1 MIYNIDGIS
10 RTIELV
16 EDGGYKKE
24 VKEIKH
30 DKKFKFDIEC
40 ESVDK
45 AIALFKSYNIY
56 PIDSL
61 VYLSVRLE
69 SI

>member
-16 EDGGYKKE
+16 EEGGYKKE

-40 ESVDK
+40 ESV
-45 AIALFKSYNIY
+45 
-56 PIDSL
+56 
-61 VYLSVRLE
+61 RLE

>member
-1 MIYNIDGIS
+1 MIYSIDGIS

-16 EDGGYKKE
+16 EEGGYKKE
-24 VKEIKH
+24 VKEVKH
-30 DKKFKFDIEC
+30 DKKFMLDIEC

-45 AIALFKSYNIY
+45 ALGLFKSYNIY

-61 VYLSVRLE
+61 VYLSVRLDNL
-69 SI
+69 